1 MKKNLLK
8 ILLALVLVAFMF
20 SLMACVNNGGGGGGG
35 NNDDKECTEHV
46 DEDGDGKCDVCG
58 ETMEEETSETGLVAE
73 LSKILTTLSPYID
86 SLKGAKADSEIGI
99 DLGIGAFYKYSGD
112 TASEGSFN
120 LNFAANASAE
130 DPELSLGV
138 AVNDKDYFKL
148 GYSAAAIYLLEGLNM
163 INTDSTSSNKI
174 KMDVTYLKDSIKHA
188 VSVGME
194 YLEWAAGKYL
204 VEIDLGAIGEEL
216 SDPNS
221 PLGAILPGVEN
232 LISAESTSTG
242 ATLKI
247 NETNMGQI
255 INIVTTSIGNWKEIE
270 GTINSALSS
279 VVGFMEGNEAFAGI
293 YEVLN
298 GKTFNDII
306 TEYAPALEIRA
317 DYDNE
322 GAIKKLSIVIV
333 LAALDLEFGLDIN
346 LNTLSLEDKA
356 DIDFSGYEAQDLKG
370 KIELDLDKKGV
381 DGALSFVINT
391 SNAFAAEDNMIASA
405 QLLIN
410 HDPNLTKQPI
420 AAQAGFNGS
429 VVFLDMTGA
438 FGRFGAE
445 TDLATQYTYSIKDEG
460 GEVTNIK
467 TMLKNRIDGL
477 TYSEPQVDSGSGD
490 TTTPPAEEGAGIWG
504 TIYNLLNGGTGGTSK
519 TTADDVIKL
528 VDSKIG
534 KYLKFDLVGDNGDA
548 LGFEAILA
556 EITDIYET
564 AADDLMG
571 AVNAYETETGAEA
584 GAQLFSTGEAS
595 KNLLNFVSK
604 FIKIPAIKEKAD
616 GPGYEL
622 DFETEAE
629 INDAATLKKYVELA
643 FGFYPSDGQ
652 YASYINP
659 ELIRKIVGMGYTEI
673 IDAGLYVYAG
683 YNADKGLDGYI
694 GIRENKEATDSY
706 IELGA
711 SIGFGTAASYAEIP
725 DDLTGYTDFTAVTDG
740 AAETDK
746 DYYQIFGTTWALLDA
761 FLAYQA
767 A

>member
-20 SLMACVNNGGGGGGG
+20 SLMACVNNGDQGGGG

-58 ETMEEETSETGLVAE
+58 ETMEEETPETGLVAE

-86 SLKGAKADSEIGI
+86 SLKGATADSEIGI
-99 DLGIGAFYKYSGD
+99 DLGIGAFYEYSGD
-112 TASEGSFN
+112 TASEGKFN
-120 LNFAANASAE
+120 LNFAANASATN
-130 DPELSLGV
+130 PELSLGV

-174 KMDVTYLKDSIKHA
+174 KMDVTYLEDSIKHA

-194 YLEWAAGKYL
+194 YLEWAAGEYL
-204 VEIDLGAIGEEL
+204 GAIDLGAIGEEL

-221 PLGAILPGVEN
+221 TLGAILPSVES
-232 LISAESTSTG
+232 LISAESTATG

-247 NETNMGQI
+247 NEANMGQI
-255 INIVTTSIGNWKEIE
+255 INIVTSFINNWKEIE
-270 GTINSALSS
+270 GTIDSALSS

-306 TEYAPALEIRA
+306 TEYAPSLEIRA

-356 DIDFSGYEAQDLKG
+356 DIDFSGYTAQDLKG
-370 KIELDLDKKGV
+370 KINLNLDKKGV

-410 HDPNLTKQPI
+410 RDPNLTEQPI

-445 TDLATQYTYSIKDEG
+445 TDLATKYTYSIKDEG
-460 GEVTNIK
+460 GNVTNIK
-467 TMLKNRIDGL
+467 TMFKNWVDAFQ
-477 TYSEPQVDSGSGD
+477 YSEPETGTGSSGD

-504 TIYNLLNGGTGGTSK
+504 TIYNLLNGGTGGTSA
-519 TTADDVIKL
+519 TTADDVIEL
-528 VDSKIG
+528 VNSKIG
-534 KYLKFDLVGDNGDA
+534 KYLKFKLVNDNGDA

-556 EITDIYET
+556 NITALYAT
-564 AADDLMG
+564 AADDLTG
-571 AVNAYETETGAEA
+571 AVSAEGTEA
-584 GAQLFSTGEAS
+584 GAQLFSTEGA
-595 KNLLNFVSK
+595 NLLTFVSK
-604 FIKIPAIKEKAD
+604 FIKIPAIVEKAD
-616 GPGYEL
+616 GTGYEL
-622 DFETEAE
+622 DFDAEAAE
-629 INDAATLKKYVELA
+629 INDATTLKKYVELA
-643 FGFYPSDGQ
+643 FGLYPADGQ

-673 IDAGLYVYAG
+673 IDAGIYVYAG
-683 YNADKGLDGYI
+683 YNAGEGLDGYI

-706 IELGA
+706 IKLGA

-761 FLAYQA
+761 FLDYEA

>member
-20 SLMACVNNGGGGGGG
+20 SLMACVNNGDQGGGG
-35 NNDDKECTEHV
+35 NNNEKECTEHV

-58 ETMEEETSETGLVAE
+58 ETMEEETPETGLVAE

-86 SLKGAKADSEIGI
+86 SLKGATADSEIGI
-99 DLGIGAFYKYSGD
+99 DLGIGAFYEYSGD
-112 TASEGSFN
+112 TASEGKFN
-120 LNFAANASAE
+120 LNFAANASATN
-130 DPELSLGV
+130 PELSLGV

-163 INTDSTSSNKI
+163 INSDSTSSNKI
-174 KMDVTYLKDSIKHA
+174 KMDVTYLEDSIKHA

-194 YLEWAAGKYL
+194 YLEWAAGEYL
-204 VEIDLGAIGEEL
+204 GAIDLGAIGEEL

-221 PLGAILPGVEN
+221 TLGAILPGVEN

-247 NETNMGQI
+247 NEANMGEI
-255 INIVTTSIGNWKEIE
+255 INIVTTFINNWEEIE
-270 GTINSALSS
+270 GTIDSALSS

-306 TEYAPALEIRA
+306 TEYAPSLEIRA

-356 DIDFSGYEAQDLKG
+356 DIDFSGYTAQDLKG
-370 KIELDLDKKGV
+370 KINLNLDKKGV

-410 HDPNLTKQPI
+410 HDPNLTTQPV
-420 AAQAGFNGS
+420 AAKAGFNGS
-429 VVFLDMTGA
+429 VVFLDMTEA
-438 FGRFGAE
+438 FGALNASTE
-445 TDLATQYTYSIKDEG
+445 LATKYTYSIKDEG
-460 GEVTNIK
+460 GNVTNIK
-467 TMLKNRIDGL
+467 TMFKNWVDAFQ
-477 TYSEPQVDSGSGD
+477 YSEPETGTGSSGD

-504 TIYNLLNGGTGGTSK
+504 TIYNLLNGGTGGTSA

-534 KYLKFDLVGDNGDA
+534 KYLKFKLVNDNGDA

-556 EITDIYET
+556 NITALYAT
-564 AADDLMG
+564 AADDLTG
-571 AVNAYETETGAEA
+571 AVNAEGTEA

-616 GPGYEL
+616 GTGYEL

-683 YNADKGLDGYI
+683 YNAGKGLDGYI

-706 IELGA
+706 IKLGA

-746 DYYQIFGTTWALLDA
+746 NYYQIFGTTWALLDA
-761 FLAYQA
+761 FLAYNYQA

>member
-20 SLMACVNNGGGGGGG
+20 SLMACVNNGDQGGGG
-35 NNDDKECTEHV
+35 NDDKKECTEHV

-86 SLKGAKADSEIGI
+86 SLKGATADSEIGI

-112 TASEGSFN
+112 TASEGNFN
-120 LNFAANASAE
+120 LNFAANASATN
-130 DPELSLGV
+130 PELSLGV

-174 KMDVTYLKDSIKHA
+174 KMDVTYLEDSIKHA

-194 YLEWAAGKYL
+194 YLEWAAGEYL
-204 VEIDLGAIGEEL
+204 GAIDLGAIGEEL
-216 SDPNS
+216 SDPS
-221 PLGAILPGVEN
+221 STLGMVLPSLES

-247 NETNMGQI
+247 NEANMGEI
-255 INIVTTSIGNWKEIE
+255 IELVTGFIDGWDDIE
-270 GTINSALSS
+270 GTIDSALSS

-306 TEYAPALEIRA
+306 TEYAPSLEIRA

-346 LNTLSLEDKA
+346 LNTLSLEEEA
-356 DIDFSGYEAQDLKG
+356 DIDFSGYTAQDLKG
-370 KIELDLDKKGV
+370 KINLNLDKKGV

-410 HDPNLTKQPI
+410 RDPNLTTQPV

-429 VVFLDMTGA
+429 VVFLDMTEA
-438 FGRFGAE
+438 FGRFGAT
-445 TDLATQYTYSIKDEG
+445 TDLATKYTYSIKDEG

-467 TMLKNRIDGL
+467 TMFKNWVDGL
-477 TYSEPQVDSGSGD
+477 TYSEPQGGSGSGD
-490 TTTPPAEEGAGIWG
+490 TTTPPAEEGAGIGIWG
-504 TIYNLLNGGTGGTSK
+504 TIYNLLNGGTGGTST

-534 KYLKFDLVGDNGDA
+534 KYLKFELVDENGEA
-548 LGFEAILA
+548 LGFEEILA
-556 EITDIYET
+556 KITALYAT
-564 AADDLMG
+564 AADDLTG
-571 AVNAYETETGAEA
+571 AVSAEGTEA

-604 FIKIPAIKEKAD
+604 FIKIPAIVEKTD
-616 GPGYEL
+616 GPGYEF
-622 DFETEAE
+622 DWNAEAVE
-629 INDAATLKKYVELA
+629 INDAGTLEKYVVLA
-643 FGFYPSDGQ
+643 FGLYPADGQ

-673 IDAGLYVYAG
+673 IDAGIYVYAG
-683 YNADKGLDGYI
+683 YNAGKGLDGYI

-761 FLAYQA
+761 FLDYEA

>member
-58 ETMEEETSETGLVAE
+58 ETMEEETPETGLVAE

-86 SLKGAKADSEIGI
+86 SLKGATADSEIGI

-112 TASEGSFN
+112 TASEGKFN
-120 LNFAANASAE
+120 LNFAANASATN
-130 DPELSLGV
+130 PELSLGV

-174 KMDVTYLKDSIKHA
+174 KMDVTYLEDSIKHA

-194 YLEWAAGKYL
+194 YLEWAAGEYL
-204 VEIDLGAIGEEL
+204 GAIDLGAIGEEL

-221 PLGAILPGVEN
+221 TLGAILPGVEN

-255 INIVTTSIGNWKEIE
+255 INIVTSVINNWKEIE
-270 GTINSALSS
+270 GTINSVLTS

-317 DYDNE
+317 GYDSE
-322 GAIKKLSIVIV
+322 GAIKSLSIVIV

-346 LNTLSLEDKA
+346 LNTLSLEEEA
-356 DIDFSGYEAQDLKG
+356 DIDFSGYTAQDLKG
-370 KIELDLDKKGV
+370 KINLNLDKKGV

-410 HDPNLTKQPI
+410 HDPNLPTQPV

-429 VVFLDMTGA
+429 VVFLDMTEA
-438 FGRFGAE
+438 FGRFGAT
-445 TDLATQYTYSIKDEG
+445 TDLATKYTYSIKDEG

-467 TMLKNRIDGL
+467 TMFKNWVDGL
-477 TYSEPQVDSGSGD
+477 TYSEPQGGSGSGD
-490 TTTPPAEEGAGIWG
+490 TTTPPAEEGAGIGIWG
-504 TIYNLLNGGTGGTSK
+504 TIYNLLNGGTGGTST

-548 LGFEAILA
+548 LGFEEILA
-556 EITDIYET
+556 KITAIYAT
-564 AADDLMG
+564 AADDLTG
-571 AVNAYETETGAEA
+571 AVSAEGTEA
-584 GAQLFSTGEAS
+584 GAQLFSTEGA
-595 KNLLNFVSK
+595 NLLTFVSK
-604 FIKIPAIKEKAD
+604 FIKIPAIVEKED
-616 GPGYEL
+616 GTGYKF
-622 DFETEAE
+622 DWNAEAVE
-629 INDAATLKKYVELA
+629 INDAGTLEKYVVLA
-643 FGFYPSDGQ
+643 FGLYPADGQ

-659 ELIRKIVGMGYTEI
+659 ELIRRIVGVGYKDI
-673 IDAGLYVYAG
+673 IKNIYVYAG
-683 YNADKGLDGYI
+683 YNAGKGLDGYI
-694 GIRENKEATDSY
+694 GIRENKEATESY
-706 IELGA
+706 IRLGA
-711 SIGFGTAASYAEIP
+711 SIGFGMTGNYAEIP
-725 DDLTGYTDFTAVTDG
+725 DDLTGYTDFTAKTEG
-740 AAETDK
+740 AAETAK

-761 FLAYQA
+761 FLAYNYQA

>member
-20 SLMACVNNGGGGGGG
+20 SLMACVDNGGGGGGG

-58 ETMEEETSETGLVAE
+58 ETMEEETPETGLVAE

-86 SLKGAKADSEIGI
+86 SLKGATADSEIGI
-99 DLGIGAFYKYSGD
+99 DLGIGAFYEYSGD
-112 TASEGSFN
+112 TASEGNFN
-120 LNFAANASAE
+120 LNFAANASATN
-130 DPELSLGV
+130 PELSLGV

-174 KMDVTYLKDSIKHA
+174 KMDVTYLEDSIKHA

-194 YLEWAAGKYL
+194 YLEWAAGEYL
-204 VEIDLGAIGEEL
+204 GAIDLGAIGEEL
-216 SDPNS
+216 SDPS
-221 PLGAILPGVEN
+221 STLGMVLPSLES
-232 LISAESTSTG
+232 LISAESTSEG

-247 NETNMGQI
+247 NEANMGEI
-255 INIVTTSIGNWKEIE
+255 IELVTGFIDGWDDIE
-270 GTINSALSS
+270 GTIDSALSS

-293 YEVLN
+293 YEALN

-317 DYDNE
+317 GYDSE
-322 GAIKKLSIVIV
+322 GAIKSLSIVIV

-356 DIDFSGYEAQDLKG
+356 DIDFSGYTAQDLKG
-370 KIELDLDKKGV
+370 KINLNLDKKGV

-410 HDPNLTKQPI
+410 HDPNLTTQPV

-429 VVFLDMTGA
+429 VVFLDMTEA
-438 FGRFGAE
+438 FGRFGAT
-445 TDLATQYTYSIKDEG
+445 TDLATKYTYSIKDEG
-460 GEVTNIK
+460 EEVTNIK
-467 TMLKNRIDGL
+467 TMFKNRIDGL
-477 TYSEPQVDSGSGD
+477 TYSEPQEGSESGD
-490 TTTPPAEEGAGIWG
+490 TTTPPAEQGVGIWG
-504 TIYNLLNGGTGGTSK
+504 TIYNLLNGGTGGTST

-556 EITDIYET
+556 NITALYAT
-564 AADDLMG
+564 AADDLTG
-571 AVNAYETETGAEA
+571 AVSAEGTEA
-584 GAQLFSTGEAS
+584 GAQLFSTEGA
-595 KNLLNFVSK
+595 NLLTFVSK

-616 GPGYEL
+616 GIGYEL

-629 INDAATLKKYVELA
+629 INDAATLKQYVELA
-643 FGFYPSDGQ
+643 FGLYPADGQ

-659 ELIRKIVGMGYTEI
+659 ELIRKIVGKEWGYTEI
-673 IDAGLYVYAG
+673 IDAGIYVYAG
-683 YNADKGLDGYI
+683 YNAGKGLDGYI
-694 GIRENKEATDSY
+694 GIRENKDATDSY
-706 IELGA
+706 IKLGA

-725 DDLTGYTDFTAVTDG
+725 DDLTGYTDFTAKTEG
-740 AAETDK
+740 AAETAK

-761 FLAYQA
+761 FLDYEA

>member
-20 SLMACVNNGGGGGGG
+20 SLMACVDNGGGGGGG

-86 SLKGAKADSEIGI
+86 SLKGATADSEIGI

-112 TASEGSFN
+112 TASEGNFN
-120 LNFAANASAE
+120 LNFAANASATN
-130 DPELSLGV
+130 PELSLGV

-174 KMDVTYLKDSIKHA
+174 KMDVTYLEDSIKHA

-194 YLEWAAGKYL
+194 YLEWAAGEYL
-204 VEIDLGAIGEEL
+204 GAIDLGAIGEEL

-221 PLGAILPGVEN
+221 TLGAILPGVEN

-247 NETNMGQI
+247 NEANMGEI
-255 INIVTTSIGNWKEIE
+255 INIVTTFINNWEEIE
-270 GTINSALSS
+270 GTIDSALSS

-306 TEYAPALEIRA
+306 TEYAPSLEIRA

-356 DIDFSGYEAQDLKG
+356 DIDFSGYTAQDLKG

-410 HDPNLTKQPI
+410 HDPNLPTQPV

-438 FGRFGAE
+438 FERFGAE
-445 TDLATQYTYSIKDEG
+445 TDLATKYTYSIKGEG

-467 TMLKNRIDGL
+467 TMFKNWVDGL
-477 TYSEPQVDSGSGD
+477 TYSEPGSRDLPTG
-490 TTTPPAEEGAGIWG
+490 TPKEPAE
-504 TIYNLLNGGTGGTSK
+504 
-519 TTADDVIKL
+519 
-528 VDSKIG
+528 
-534 KYLKFDLVGDNGDA
+534 
-548 LGFEAILA
+548 
-556 EITDIYET
+556 
-564 AADDLMG
+564 
-571 AVNAYETETGAEA
+571 
-584 GAQLFSTGEAS
+584 
-595 KNLLNFVSK
+595 
-604 FIKIPAIKEKAD
+604 
-616 GPGYEL
+616 
-622 DFETEAE
+622 
-629 INDAATLKKYVELA
+629 
-643 FGFYPSDGQ
+643 
-652 YASYINP
+652 
-659 ELIRKIVGMGYTEI
+659 
-673 IDAGLYVYAG
+673 
-683 YNADKGLDGYI
+683 
-694 GIRENKEATDSY
+694 
-706 IELGA
+706 
-711 SIGFGTAASYAEIP
+711 
-725 DDLTGYTDFTAVTDG
+725 
-740 AAETDK
+740 AETTRRSRRK
-746 DYYQIFGTTWALLDA
+746 KAQE
-761 FLAYQA
+761 
-767 A
+767 

>member
-58 ETMEEETSETGLVAE
+58 ETMEEETPETGLVAE

-86 SLKGAKADSEIGI
+86 SLKGATADSEIGI
-99 DLGIGAFYKYSGD
+99 DLGIGAFYEYSGD
-112 TASEGSFN
+112 TASEGKFN
-120 LNFAANASAE
+120 LNFAANASATN
-130 DPELSLGV
+130 PELSLGV

-174 KMDVTYLKDSIKHA
+174 KMDVTYLEDSIKHA

-194 YLEWAAGKYL
+194 YLEWAAGEYL
-204 VEIDLGAIGEEL
+204 GAIDLGAIGEEL

-221 PLGAILPGVEN
+221 TLGAILPGVEG

-247 NETNMGQI
+247 NEANMGQI
-255 INIVTTSIGNWKEIE
+255 INIVTTVINNWEEIE
-270 GTINSALSS
+270 GTINSVLTS
-279 VVGFMEGNEAFAGI
+279 VVGFMEDNKAFAGI

-298 GKTFNDII
+298 GKTFDNII
-306 TEYAPALEIRA
+306 TEYAPSLEIRA

-333 LAALDLEFGLDIN
+333 LAKLDLEFGLDIN

-356 DIDFSGYEAQDLKG
+356 DIDFSGYTAQDLKG

-410 HDPNLTKQPI
+410 RDPNLPEQPV

-438 FGRFGAE
+438 FGRFGAT
-445 TDLATQYTYSIKDEG
+445 TDLATKYTYSIKDEG

-467 TMLKNRIDGL
+467 TMFKNWVDGL
-477 TYSEPQVDSGSGD
+477 TYSEPQGSSESGD
-490 TTTPPAEEGAGIWG
+490 TTTPPAEEGVGIWG

-534 KYLKFDLVGDNGDA
+534 KYLKFKLVDENGEA
-548 LGFEAILA
+548 LGFEEILA
-556 EITDIYET
+556 GITDIYET
-564 AADDLMG
+564 AADDLTG
-571 AVNAYETETGAEA
+571 ALNVNAEGTEA

-604 FIKIPAIKEKAD
+604 FIKIPAIVEKAD
-616 GPGYEL
+616 GTGYEF
-622 DFETEAE
+622 DWDAEAVE
-629 INDAATLKKYVELA
+629 INDAGTLEKYVELA
-643 FGFYPSDGQ
+643 FGLYDGQ
-652 YASYINP
+652 YADYINP
-659 ELIRKIVGMGYTEI
+659 ELIRKIVGKGYKDI
-673 IDAGLYVYAG
+673 IKNIYVYAG

-694 GIRENKEATDSY
+694 GIKENKDATDSY
-706 IELGA
+706 IKLGA
-711 SIGFGTAASYAEIP
+711 SIGFGTAGNYAEIP
-725 DDLTGYTDFTAVTDG
+725 EDLTGYTDFTAVTDG
-740 AAETDK
+740 KAETDK

-761 FLAYQA
+761 FLAYNYQA

>member
-86 SLKGAKADSEIGI
+86 SLKGATADSEIGI
-99 DLGIGAFYKYSGD
+99 DLGIGAFYEYSGD
-112 TASEGSFN
+112 TASEGKFN
-120 LNFAANASAE
+120 LNFAANASATN
-130 DPELSLGV
+130 PELSLGV

-174 KMDVTYLKDSIKHA
+174 KMDVTYLEDSIKHA

-194 YLEWAAGKYL
+194 YLEWAAGEYL
-204 VEIDLGAIGEEL
+204 GAIDLGAIGEEL

-221 PLGAILPGVEN
+221 TLGAILPSVES
-232 LISAESTSTG
+232 LISAESTATG

-247 NETNMGQI
+247 NEANMGQI
-255 INIVTTSIGNWKEIE
+255 INIVTSFINNWKEIE
-270 GTINSALSS
+270 GTIDSALSS

-293 YEVLN
+293 YEALN

-306 TEYAPALEIRA
+306 TEYAPSLEIRA

-356 DIDFSGYEAQDLKG
+356 DIDFSGYTAQDLKG

-410 HDPNLTKQPI
+410 RDPNLTEQPI

-429 VVFLDMTGA
+429 VVFLDMTKA
-438 FGRFGAE
+438 FERFGAT
-445 TDLATQYTYSIKDEG
+445 TDLATKYTYSIKDEG

-467 TMLKNRIDGL
+467 TMFKNWVDGL
-477 TYSEPQVDSGSGD
+477 TYSEPQGGSESGD

-504 TIYNLLNGGTGGTSK
+504 TIYNLLNGGTGGTSA

-534 KYLKFDLVGDNGDA
+534 KYLKFELVDENGEA
-548 LGFEAILA
+548 LGFEEILA
-556 EITDIYET
+556 KITAIYAT
-564 AADDLMG
+564 AADDLTG
-571 AVNAYETETGAEA
+571 AVSAEGTEA

-616 GPGYEL
+616 GTGYEL

-683 YNADKGLDGYI
+683 YNAGDGLDGYI

-706 IELGA
+706 IKLGA

>member
-86 SLKGAKADSEIGI
+86 SLKGATADSEIGI
-99 DLGIGAFYKYSGD
+99 DLGIGAFYEYSGD
-112 TASEGSFN
+112 TASEGKFN
-120 LNFAANASAE
+120 LNFAANASATN
-130 DPELSLGV
+130 PELSLGV

-174 KMDVTYLKDSIKHA
+174 KMDVTYLEDSIKHA

-194 YLEWAAGKYL
+194 YLEWAAGEYL
-204 VEIDLGAIGEEL
+204 GAIDLGAIGEEL

-221 PLGAILPGVEN
+221 TLGAILPSVES
-232 LISAESTSTG
+232 LISAESTATG

-247 NETNMGQI
+247 NEANMGQI
-255 INIVTTSIGNWKEIE
+255 INIVTSFINNWKEIE
-270 GTINSALSS
+270 GTIDSALSS

-293 YEVLN
+293 YEALN

-306 TEYAPALEIRA
+306 TEYAPSLEIRA

-356 DIDFSGYEAQDLKG
+356 DIDFSGYTAQDLKG

-410 HDPNLTKQPI
+410 RDPNLTEQPI

-429 VVFLDMTGA
+429 VVFLDMTKA
-438 FGRFGAE
+438 FERFGAT
-445 TDLATQYTYSIKDEG
+445 TDLATKYTYSIKDEG

-467 TMLKNRIDGL
+467 TMFKNWVDGL
-477 TYSEPQVDSGSGD
+477 TYSEPQGGSESGD

-504 TIYNLLNGGTGGTSK
+504 TIYNLLNGGTGGTSA

-534 KYLKFDLVGDNGDA
+534 KYLKFELVDENGEA
-548 LGFEAILA
+548 LGFEEILA
-556 EITDIYET
+556 KITAIYAT
-564 AADDLMG
+564 AADDLTG
-571 AVNAYETETGAEA
+571 AVSAEGTEA

-616 GPGYEL
+616 GTGYEL

-683 YNADKGLDGYI
+683 YNAGDGLDGYI

-706 IELGA
+706 IKLGA

-746 DYYQIFGTTWALLDA
+746 NYYQIFGTTWALLDA

>member
-20 SLMACVNNGGGGGGG
+20 SLMACVNNGDQGGGG

-86 SLKGAKADSEIGI
+86 SLKGATADSEIGI
-99 DLGIGAFYKYSGD
+99 DLGIGAFYEYSGD
-112 TASEGSFN
+112 TASEGKFN
-120 LNFAANASAE
+120 LNFAANASATN
-130 DPELSLGV
+130 PELSLGV

-174 KMDVTYLKDSIKHA
+174 KMDVTYLEDSIKHA

-194 YLEWAAGKYL
+194 YLEWAAGEYL
-204 VEIDLGAIGEEL
+204 GAIDLGAIGEEL

-221 PLGAILPGVEN
+221 TLGAILPSVES
-232 LISAESTSTG
+232 LISAESTATG

-247 NETNMGQI
+247 NEANMGQI
-255 INIVTTSIGNWKEIE
+255 INIVTSFINNWKEIE
-270 GTINSALSS
+270 GTIDSALSS

-293 YEVLN
+293 YEALN

-306 TEYAPALEIRA
+306 TEYAPSLEIRA

-356 DIDFSGYEAQDLKG
+356 DIDFSGYTAQDLKG

-410 HDPNLTKQPI
+410 RDPNLTEQPI

-429 VVFLDMTGA
+429 VVFLDMTKA
-438 FGRFGAE
+438 FERFGAT
-445 TDLATQYTYSIKDEG
+445 TDLATKYTYSIKDEG

-467 TMLKNRIDGL
+467 TMFKNWVDGL
-477 TYSEPQVDSGSGD
+477 TYSEPQGGSESGD

-504 TIYNLLNGGTGGTSK
+504 TIYNLLNGGTGGTSA

-534 KYLKFDLVGDNGDA
+534 KYLKFELVDENGEA
-548 LGFEAILA
+548 LGFEEILA
-556 EITDIYET
+556 KITAIYAT
-564 AADDLMG
+564 AADDLTG
-571 AVNAYETETGAEA
+571 AVSAEGTEA

-616 GPGYEL
+616 GTGYEL

-683 YNADKGLDGYI
+683 YNAGDGLDGYI

-706 IELGA
+706 IKLGA

>member
-1 MKKNLLK
+1 
-8 ILLALVLVAFMF
+8 
-20 SLMACVNNGGGGGGG
+20 
-35 NNDDKECTEHV
+35 
-46 DEDGDGKCDVCG
+46 
-58 ETMEEETSETGLVAE
+58 MEELIAKLEEIKPGVDFRNETGLFDKRLLESFDVIQIIAM
-73 LSKILTTLSPYID
+73 ID
-86 SLKGAKADSEIGI
+86 EEYDITVPPSQIMPQN
-99 DLGIGAFYKYSGD
+99 
-112 TASEGSFN
+112 FN
-120 LNFAANASAE
+120 
-130 DPELSLGV
+130 
-138 AVNDKDYFKL
+138 
-148 GYSAAAIYLLEGLNM
+148 SAAAIYLLEGLNM

-174 KMDVTYLKDSIKHA
+174 KMDVTYLEDSIKHA

-194 YLEWAAGKYL
+194 YLEWAAGEYL
-204 VEIDLGAIGEEL
+204 GAIDLGAIGEEL

-221 PLGAILPGVEN
+221 QLGMILPSVEG
-232 LISAESTSTG
+232 LISAESTATG

-255 INIVTTSIGNWKEIE
+255 INIVTTVIDNWEEIE
-270 GTINSALSS
+270 GTINSVLTS
-279 VVGFMEGNEAFAGI
+279 VVGFMEDNKAFAGI

-298 GKTFNDII
+298 GKTFDNII
-306 TEYAPALEIRA
+306 TEYAPSLEIRA

-410 HDPNLTKQPI
+410 RDPNLPTQPV

-429 VVFLDMTGA
+429 VVFLDMTEA
-438 FGRFGAE
+438 FGRFGAT
-445 TDLATQYTYSIKDEG
+445 TDLATKYTYSIKDEG

-467 TMLKNRIDGL
+467 TMFKNWVDGL
-477 TYSEPQVDSGSGD
+477 TYSEPQVDSESGD
-490 TTTPPAEEGAGIWG
+490 TTTPPAEEGAGIGIWG
-504 TIYNLLNGGTGGTSK
+504 TIYNLLNGGKGGTSK

-534 KYLKFDLVGDNGDA
+534 KYLKFKLVDENGEA
-548 LGFEAILA
+548 LGFEEILA
-556 EITDIYET
+556 KITAIYAT
-564 AADDLMG
+564 AADDLTG
-571 AVNAYETETGAEA
+571 AVNAEGTEA
-584 GAQLFSTGEAS
+584 GAQLFSTEGA
-595 KNLLNFVSK
+595 NLLTFVSK
-604 FIKIPAIKEKAD
+604 FIKIPAIVEKAD
-616 GPGYEL
+616 GTGYEL
-622 DFETEAE
+622 DFDAEAVE

-643 FGFYPSDGQ
+643 FGLYPADGQ

-683 YNADKGLDGYI
+683 YNAGDGLDGYI

-706 IELGA
+706 IKLGA

-725 DDLTGYTDFTAVTDG
+725 DDLTGYTDFTAKTEG
-740 AAETDK
+740 AAETAK

-761 FLAYQA
+761 FLAYNYQA